1 MREEQRTIRGAVEA
15 LDAKL
20 EVHLAYHQADERH
33 QMQRR
38 WGQERLFQL
47 VAAVIGA
54 SAAIVTTLLTRGFH
68 P

>member
-1 MREEQRTIRGAVEA
+1 MRGEQDVIRQAVDR

-33 QMQRR
+33 QAQRR
-38 WGQERLFQL
+38 WSQERLYQL
-47 VAAVIGA
+47 VAALIGA
-54 SAAIVTTLLTRGFH
+54 SAAIVTSLLTRGFH